1 MRAPLRPA
9 LAGILLVAYAVAA
22 APPIE
27 TTTVDGQLP
36 EALIGRWLVV
46 EQARLRTGVIQ
57 PFARL
62 WEIRTAANGM
72 ELVVVRRRLP
82 EAVARQLT
90 AAGSASRAWIPDDE
104 AQRRIAERWDV
115 LPGTVTDVESI
126 HHRLAAGA
134 HQSELEIVTEERF
147 SGARP
152 VTATRSTYTV
162 RAQDA
167 GRLVGRFKRVSDV
180 NAAPPVSIALD
191 GEFQAYRLSPAPP
204 RSRLRRM
211 LDAWLGREEP
221 S

>member
-1 MRAPLRPA
+1 MHARLRTA
-9 LAGILLVAYAVAA
+9 LAGVLLVAYAAA
-22 APPIE
+22 AATPIE
-27 TTTVDGQLP
+27 TTTVEGQLP
-36 EALIGRWLVV
+36 EVLAGRWLVV
-46 EQARLRTGVIQ
+46 EQTRLRTGMIQ

-62 WEIRTAANGM
+62 WEIRTATNGM
-72 ELVVVRRRLP
+72 ELVLARRRLP

-90 AAGSASRAWIPDDE
+90 AAGSASRAWVPDDE

-115 LPGTVTDVESI
+115 LPETVTDVESI
-126 HHRLAAGA
+126 QHRLVAGA
-134 HQSELEIVTEERF
+134 NQSELEIVTEERF

-167 GRLVGRFKRVSDV
+167 GRLVGRFKRVSEV
-180 NAAPPVSIALD
+180 NAPPPLSIALD

-204 RSRLRRM
+204 RSRLRRL